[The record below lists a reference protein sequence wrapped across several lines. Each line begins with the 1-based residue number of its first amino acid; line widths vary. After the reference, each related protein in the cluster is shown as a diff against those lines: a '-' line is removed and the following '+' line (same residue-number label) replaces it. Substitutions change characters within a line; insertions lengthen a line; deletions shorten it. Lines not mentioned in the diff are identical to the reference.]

1 MPPSSHVCRPHVLTR
16 PPSASL
22 TLPSSC
28 RFKGLT
34 QLVHIGYGSDKE
46 TRHRVPGG
54 WYKFT
59 VHNVKEL
66 EVLLMQNKK

>member
-1 MPPSSHVCRPHVLTR
+1 MSNDLGRWVCSPPL
-16 PPSASL
+16 
-22 TLPSSC
+22 LPLPAAF

-34 QLVHIGYGSDKE
+34 QLVHIGYGSDKA

-59 VHNVKEL
+59 VHNIKEL
-66 EVLLMQNKK
+66 EVLLMQNRK